1 MSIATTP
8 TSFGFSGRNFKT
20 VRFYTT
26 KYVLNLT
33 RALSQMLLR
42 ELKILTADIVC
53 DALVTSETVQRNRT
67 NPTELL
73 FILIPQLL
81 VADIGAVPE
90 PGKYCIYQLEQM
102 NDKNVAN
109 ETLIKTHFNSILT
122 SLIRNSV
129 AAFDYSSVNLDYYPE
144 SLRSKITL
152 LPPPIYITPAI
163 PSRRIHFSDTR
174 RRDDILFYGSV
185 NARRERIVDQ
195 LAQTL
200 NRRGYK
206 YNIRVLTR
214 SFGDELMDY
223 ISGARIVLNIHFYAN
238 SILETDRIH
247 TALQFDNVTVISEY
261 PTQRDALLP
270 IYESFPQIKFCNEI
284 GSDAYNVDELADA
297 CIRAIAGSDDDDGV
311 ARAAAHLRTVNQ
323 LNALCGAHLIPMEK

>member
-1 MSIATTP
+1 MSTTANP
-8 TSFGFSGRNFKT
+8 SSLKWRNFKT

-42 ELKILTADIVC
+42 ELKILTADIVF

-81 VADIGAVPE
+81 VTDSNAVPDA
-90 PGKYCIYQLEQM
+90 GKYCIYQLEQM

-163 PSRRIHFSDTR
+163 PSNRIHFSDTR
-174 RRDDILFYGSV
+174 RSDILFYGSF

-195 LAQTL
+195 LAQNL
-200 NRRGYK
+200 IRRGYK

-270 IYESFPQIKFCNEI
+270 IYESFPQIRFCNEI

-297 CIRAIAGSDDDDGV
+297 CIRAIAGPDGDGV
-311 ARAAAHLRTVNQ
+311 ARAAAHLRTINQ